1 METTPPKKY
10 FSLWGVASLGI
21 GSMIG
26 AGIFALMGQ
35 TVLAA
40 GKGVFASFLIGGVA
54 ALLSGYSYAKL
65 GMKYPDSGG
74 IMDYF
79 NKAFP
84 NKVFSGTLSIVY
96 LLTLAITIALVGKSF
111 GAYASNLVGWEGY
124 IGDVA
129 TAVFSS
135 FVILLFGY
143 INMRG
148 AGSVGKTE
156 ILFVSFKLLILAV
169 LVAAGLSNLSV
180 SSAPSLKEADPWTVF
195 GSVGLSFFAYAGYG
209 MMANTAGN
217 LKNPAKTL
225 PRAIFL
231 AIGVV
236 LVLYVVLS
244 YVVVENISPESLALH
259 ADTAMAQVARPLMGV
274 WGGIA
279 VSIAAL
285 IASASAINATFFS
298 MLNISVGLS
307 KSKQLLPVFAA
318 PFWKKGTWGFVWT
331 IAGILLVTNI
341 FNLQAI
347 ANIASAT
354 FLVSYLAVFI
364 AHWKLRRETSSSSW
378 PIVAGFLLM
387 LSIFLAFLGHI
398 YNTQTG
404 ALWIIAA
411 FFIVSFLLE
420 RWVRRRAVRDEAST
434 K

>member
-1 METTPPKKY
+1 MDTEPVKKY
-10 FSLWGVASLGI
+10 FSLWEVASLGI

-40 GKGVFASFLIGGVA
+40 GKGVFASFLIGGVV

-65 GMKYPDSGG
+65 GSRYPDSGG

-84 NKVFSGTLSIVY
+84 CKLFSGTLSIVY

-111 GAYASNLVGWEGY
+111 GAYASNLLGWEGY
-124 IGDVA
+124 WGMMA
-129 TAVFSS
+129 TAIFSS
-135 FVILLFGY
+135 LVILTFGY
-143 INMRG
+143 VNMRG

-169 LVAAGLSNLSV
+169 LIVAGLSNLSP
-180 SSAPSLKEADPWTVF
+180 SAVPSLKETDPLTVF
-195 GSVGLSFFAYAGYG
+195 GSVGLSFLAYAGYG

-217 LKNPAKTL
+217 LRDPAKTL

-231 AIGVV
+231 AIGLV
-236 LVLYVVLS
+236 LVLYVILS
-244 YVVVENISPESLALH
+244 YVVVENISPEALALH
-259 ADTAMAQVARPLMGV
+259 ADTAMAQVARPLLGI
-274 WGGIA
+274 WGGAA

-298 MLNISVGLS
+298 LLNISIGLS
-307 KSKQLLPVFAA
+307 KSKQLLPAFSI
-318 PFWKKGTWGFVWT
+318 PFWRKGTKGFAWT
-331 IAGILLVTNI
+331 IGGILVVTNL

-354 FLVSYLAVFI
+354 FLVSYLAVFV

-378 PIVAGFLLM
+378 PIVTGFILM
-387 LSIFLAFLGHI
+387 LVIFLAFLGHI
-398 YNTQTG
+398 YRTQPG
-404 ALWIIAA
+404 ALWIIAS
-411 FFIVSFLLE
+411 FFLVSFLLE
-420 RWVRRRAVRDEAST
+420 RWVGKRIAG